1 LGELDAGDFEGK
13 AWDDYRDMFKN
24 EKERFLNIPTLLFTS
39 ISDHLHE

>member
-24 EKERFLNIPTLLFTS
+24 EKRDS
-39 ISDHLHE
+39 